1 MDISSLSF
9 FLLVI
14 IAVALVFE
22 FTNGFQDT
30 ANAIATSIFT
40 RVLSPRVAVL
50 MAAGMNFLGALVSHS
65 VAKTITKGLVGIEI
79 AEYVV
84 LAALIAAIFW
94 NVFTWWFGMPSS
106 CSHALI
112 GGLVG
117 AAMAYAMSTQA
128 IQWDGV
134 LQKIVIPIFASPL
147 LGFVGGFAIM
157 KLVFFLCRNA
167 SRGRANFVFGKL
179 QIFSAAFMAFAH
191 GNNDAQ
197 KTMGIITLA
206 LISGG
211 ILGPDAL
218 VPVEIKIICAITMAA
233 GTAAGGYKIIKTV
246 GRNVTLLQPPG
257 GFSAETAAAC
267 VIEFMTYMG
276 APVSTTHTITSA
288 VMGVGTAKR
297 LSAVKWGK
305 AKEIV
310 TVWIVT
316 LPACIAVGAL
326 CCVVLGKFFN

>member
-1 MDISSLSF
+1 MVLSDVNA
-9 FLLVI
+9 FLIVI

-30 ANAIATSIFT
+30 ANAIATSIYT
-40 RVLSPRVAVL
+40 RVLTPRMAIL
-50 MAAGMNFLGALVSHS
+50 MAAGMNFLGALVSHN
-65 VAKTITKGLVGIEI
+65 VASTITKGLVGIEI

-94 NVFTWWFGMPSS
+94 NIFTWWFAMPSS

-117 AAMAYAMSTQA
+117 AAMAYAMSTDA
-128 IQWDGV
+128 IHWSGV
-134 LQKIVIPIFASPL
+134 IQKVIIPIFASPI
-147 LGFVGGFAIM
+147 LGFLGGFVIM
-157 KLVFFLCRNA
+157 RFVYFLCRNA
-167 SRGRANFVFGKL
+167 SRSTANGIFGKL
-179 QIFSAAFMAFAH
+179 QIFSAAFMAYAH

-211 ILGPDAL
+211 ILDADAL
-218 VPVEIKIICAITMAA
+218 VPIEIKVICAITMAC

-246 GRNVTLLQPPG
+246 GRNVTHLQPPG
-257 GFSAETAAAC
+257 GFSAESAAAG
-267 VIEFMTYMG
+267 VIEFMTFLG

-288 VMGVGTAKR
+288 VMGVGSAKR

-305 AKEIV
+305 AREIV
-310 TVWIVT
+310 IVWIVT
-316 LPACIAVGAL
+316 LPICVGIGAL
-326 CCVVLGKFFN
+326 CCLILGYFF